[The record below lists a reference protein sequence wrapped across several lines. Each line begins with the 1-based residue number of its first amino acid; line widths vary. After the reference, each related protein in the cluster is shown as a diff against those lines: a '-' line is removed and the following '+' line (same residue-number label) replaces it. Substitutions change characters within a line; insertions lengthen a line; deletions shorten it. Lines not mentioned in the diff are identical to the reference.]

1 MDLCYVNLVKLETHF
16 PELPLLRNSGLAWPQ
31 EMPSVRSASTVF
43 QHSEGWRGPVAAPAR
58 CDWGAGAPRGRGAA
72 GPPQP
77 HLMGLSSRVPVA
89 SVQTPQLLASVQL
102 GFRLNILEP

>member
-1 MDLCYVNLVKLETHF
+1 MAPGDAEREIGIHS
-16 PELPLLRNSGLAWPQ
+16 LPALG
-31 EMPSVRSASTVF
+31 EV
-43 QHSEGWRGPVAAPAR
+43 RGPVAAPAR